1 MKIENMEQVKQN
13 LGKRVLFQSKLNEK
27 QVTGRIVY
35 GKTEDCEGD
44 AVGYEEEYSVLY
56 DNPSYVGATW
66 YYIEEED
73 FFQDDILLF
82 ETIED

>member
-13 LGKRVLFQSKLNEK
+13 VGKRVLFQCKFDEK
-27 QVTGRIVY
+27 QMTGRIVF
-35 GKTEDCEGD
+35 GETEDCEGD
-44 AVGYEEEYSVLY
+44 VVGYEEECSVLY
-56 DNPSYVGATW
+56 DSPSYVGATW

-73 FFQDDILLF
+73 FFQDNILLF